1 MKYIFRRFYINIILT
16 NFLIPLG
23 VENLNRG
30 PIWKKK
36 FFNIVLANSKMSRGL
51 KEFCSGKRFQK
62 LRWVQKYI
70 DLILVIL

>member
-23 VENLNRG
+23 VENLN
-30 PIWKKK
+30 IWGKK